1 MGKGVRG
8 EVLFEG
14 SGRRGECIGGG
25 DSEGLA
31 GQVREEKEMVV
42 FMIAVEKSC
51 FWVVD
56 GRAK

>member
-8 EVLFEG
+8 EVLFGG

-42 FMIAVEKSC
+42 FMSNERFRSTV
-51 FWVVD
+51 
-56 GRAK
+56 